1 MNFYKNIVVLQTTD
15 DIMEINRAETAYKK
29 EYML

>member
-1 MNFYKNIVVLQTTD
+1 MMNFYKNIVILQTT
-15 DIMEINRAETAYKK
+15 DIMEINRVETAYKK